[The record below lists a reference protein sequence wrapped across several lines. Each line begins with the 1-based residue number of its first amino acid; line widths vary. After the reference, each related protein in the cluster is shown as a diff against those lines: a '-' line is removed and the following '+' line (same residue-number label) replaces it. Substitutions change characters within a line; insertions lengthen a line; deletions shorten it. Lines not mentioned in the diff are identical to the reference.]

1 MKTQIGVGA
10 AVLAALAAEG
20 KNFDRAELNAMLDK
34 LAASPEPKVRR
45 GPAAMC
51 YSVMMPEE
59 KTFEY
64 ICKKCGNRTVYP
76 KNSKQMERVL
86 ARHRDEAARLRAL
99 GLDIVLDESA
109 LCGKCRSAKELNI
122 PTRAKIVAEPTKR
135 EDQERFLWK
144 IGESVEV
151 IKFGQD
157 YCYIHSLDPEWW
169 VNAKYISEN
178 GTVLANALKVRCSP
192 SLDGKEYDEYYKGST
207 LKRLPAKPG
216 DPEDWVRVDLSDSSS
231 RWHGR
236 LVLKRCLGDFT
247 YEEGSTAK
255 LGRFDKLA
263 WVINGK
269 RLVIKEDDA
278 KILEKF
284 IKGDVYLYDGSDGTS
299 VSMKSCLP
307 RLRELLGEP
316 KK

>member
-1 MKTQIGVGA
+1 
-10 AVLAALAAEG
+10 
-20 KNFDRAELNAMLDK
+20 
-34 LAASPEPKVRR
+34 
-45 GPAAMC
+45 
-51 YSVMMPEE
+51 
-59 KTFEY
+59 
-64 ICKKCGNRTVYP
+64 
-76 KNSKQMERVL
+76 MERVL

-216 DPEDWVRVDLSDSSS
+216 DPEDWVRVDLSDSFS

>member
-1 MKTQIGVGA
+1 M
-10 AVLAALAAEG
+10 
-20 KNFDRAELNAMLDK
+20 
-34 LAASPEPKVRR
+34 
-45 GPAAMC
+45 
-51 YSVMMPEE
+51 
-59 KTFEY
+59 
-64 ICKKCGNRTVYP
+64 
-76 KNSKQMERVL
+76 
-86 ARHRDEAARLRAL
+86 RAL

-151 IKFGQD
+151 IEFGQD
-157 YCYIHSLDPEWW
+157 YCRIHSLDPEWW
-169 VNAKYISEN
+169 VNAKYISKN

-192 SLDGKEYDEYYKGST
+192 SLDGKEYNEYYKGST

-216 DPEDWVRVDLSDSSS
+216 DPEDWVRVDLSDSFS

-307 RLRELLGEP
+307 RLRELLGES